1 MKTSSINRPRN
12 VLLTNQYGD
21 ILYDNLNNKHFQS
34 KLEKV
39 QYRACLVITGAI
51 KGTSRQ
57 RLYNELNLHLL
68 AIRR

>member
-1 MKTSSINRPRN
+1 MKTSSINRPPN

-21 ILYDNLNNKHFQS
+21 ILYDNLNNNHFQN

-39 QYRACLVITGAI
+39 QYRAYLVITGAI
-51 KGTSRQ
+51 KATSRQ
-57 RLYNELNLHLL
+57 RLYNELNLHLR

>member
-1 MKTSSINRPRN
+1 MKTSSINRPPN

-21 ILYDNLNNKHFQS
+21 ILYDNLNNKHFQN

-39 QYRACLVITGAI
+39 QYRVYLVITGAI
-51 KGTSRQ
+51 KATSRQ
-57 RLYNELNLHLL
+57 RFYNELNLHLL